1 MFMNT
6 RPTVLVTRKLP
17 DALEERLTRDYMPNL
32 NQDDHP
38 YSTEELLLGS
48 QQADALII
56 TGQDSLSGETISQL
70 PESVKAIATF
80 SVGYDHIDLEAAK
93 QRNIYVINTPD
104 VLTDATADLTWLL
117 LLAAARRAHEGE
129 RLIRQGEWTDP
140 RPTEL
145 LGTQVTGKRL
155 GILGMG
161 RIGRAVARRAK
172 AFKMEV
178 HYHNRHRL
186 SPEQEAGAIFHED
199 PEDLL
204 KISDFFSLHCP
215 ATPETEHFLDA
226 RRIELLPDGAI
237 VVNAAR
243 GSLVVDEDLI
253 AALRSRS
260 VDGVQSGKIKAAG
273 LDVFE
278 GEPNL
283 NPAYQ
288 SLPNVFLLPHIGS
301 ATIETRTQMGFLL
314 LDNLDAVFADKQPP
328 NSLT

>member
-1 MFMNT
+1 MNT

-17 DALEERLTRDYMPNL
+17 DAVEERLTRDYMPNL

-38 YSTEELLLGS
+38 YTAEELLLGS
-48 QQADALII
+48 QEADALII

-70 PESVKAIATF
+70 PETVKAIATF

-93 QRNIYVINTPD
+93 QRNIYVINTPG

-129 RLIRQGEWTDP
+129 QLIRQGEWTDP

-186 SPEQEAGAIFHED
+186 SPEQESGAIFHED

-204 KISDFFSLHCP
+204 RISDFFSFHCP
-215 ATPETEHFLDA
+215 ATPETEHFLNA

-253 AALRSRS
+253 AALR
-260 VDGVQSGKIKAAG
+260 SGKIKAAG

>member
-1 MFMNT
+1 MNT

-17 DALEERLTRDYMPNL
+17 DAVETRLEKDYLPCL

-48 QQADALII
+48 QEADALII
-56 TGQDSLSGETISQL
+56 TGQDSLDAEAIAQL
-70 PESVKAIATF
+70 PEQIKAIATF

-93 QRNIYVINTPD
+93 QRDIYVINTPD

-117 LLAAARRAHEGE
+117 VLAAARRAHEGE
-129 RLIRQGEWTDP
+129 QLIRQGKWSDP
-140 RPTEL
+140 RPTQL

-178 HYHNRHRL
+178 HYNNRHRL
-186 SPEQEAGAIFHED
+186 DPEQESGAIFHDD

-204 KISDFFSLHCP
+204 RISDFFSFHCP
-215 ATPETEHFLDA
+215 ATPETEHFLNA

-243 GSLVVDEDLI
+243 GSLVVDDDLI
-253 AALRSRS
+253 AALRA
-260 VDGVQSGKIKAAG
+260 GKIKAAG

-278 GEPNL
+278 GEPEI
-283 NPAYQ
+283 NPAYR

-314 LDNLDAVFADKQPP
+314 LDNLDAIFAGQKPP

>member
-1 MFMNT
+1 MNT
-6 RPTVLVTRKLP
+6 RLTVLVTRQLP
-17 DALEERLTRDYMPNL
+17 DAVEERLARDYLPNL

-38 YSTEELLLGS
+38 YATEELLLGS
-48 QQADALII
+48 QEADALII
-56 TGQDSLSGETISQL
+56 TGQDSLDDSAIARL
-70 PESVKAIATF
+70 PKSVKAIATF

-104 VLTDATADLTWLL
+104 VLTDATADVTWLL

-129 RLIRQGEWTDP
+129 QLIRQGKWNDP

-172 AFKMEV
+172 AFKMEI
-178 HYHNRHRL
+178 HYCNRHRL
-186 SPEQEAGAIFHED
+186 DPEQEAGAIFHD
-199 PEDLL
+199 DSEDLL
-204 KISDFFSLHCP
+204 RVSDFFSLHCP
-215 ATPETEHFLDA
+215 ATPETEHFLNA

-237 VVNAAR
+237 FVNAAR

-253 AALRSRS
+253 AALRSR
-260 VDGVQSGKIKAAG
+260 KIKAAG

-283 NPAYQ
+283 NSAYRT
-288 SLPNVFLLPHIGS
+288 LPNVFLLPHIGS
-301 ATIETRTQMGFLL
+301 ATVETRTQMGLLL
-314 LDNLDAVFADKQPP
+314 LDNLDAVFAGKQPP
-328 NSLT
+328 NSLVDLN

>member
-1 MFMNT
+1 M
-6 RPTVLVTRKLP
+6 VLVTRKLP
-17 DALEERLTRDYMPNL
+17 AAVEERLEKDYLPCL
-32 NQDDHP
+32 NRDDHP

-48 QQADALII
+48 HEADALII
-56 TGQDSLSGETISQL
+56 TGQDSLSGSAIAQL
-70 PESVKAIATF
+70 PEQIKAIATF

-93 QRNIYVINTPD
+93 KRNIYVINTPD

-117 LLAAARRAHEGE
+117 LLGAARRAHEGE
-129 RLIRQGEWTDP
+129 QLIRQDKWKDP

-178 HYHNRHRL
+178 HYTNRHQL
-186 SPEQEAGAIFHED
+186 APEQEEGAIFHDD

-204 KISDFFSLHCP
+204 RISDFLSFHCP
-215 ATPETEHFLDA
+215 ATPETEHFLNA
-226 RRIELLPDGAI
+226 RRIKLLPDGAI

-253 AALRSRS
+253 AALRSY
-260 VDGVQSGKIKAAG
+260 KIQAAG

-283 NPAYQ
+283 NPAYRT
-288 SLPNVFLLPHIGS
+288 LPNVFLLPHIGS

-314 LDNLDAVFADKQPP
+314 LDNLDAVLAGKQPP
-328 NSLT
+328 DSLT

>member
-1 MFMNT
+1 MN

-17 DALEERLTRDYMPNL
+17 NVVETRLEKDYLPCL
-32 NQDDHP
+32 NRDDHP

-48 QQADALII
+48 QEADALII
-56 TGQDSLSGETISQL
+56 TGQNSLDDSAIAQL
-70 PESVKAIATF
+70 PRSIKAIATF

-93 QRNIYVINTPD
+93 KRGIYVINTPD

-117 LLAAARRAHEGE
+117 LLGAARRAHEGE
-129 RLIRQGEWTDP
+129 QLIRQGKWRDP

-172 AFKMEV
+172 AFNMEV
-178 HYHNRHRL
+178 HYNNRHRL
-186 SPEQEAGAIFHED
+186 SPEQEVGAIFHDD

-204 KISDFFSLHCP
+204 RISDFLSFHCP
-215 ATPETEHFLDA
+215 ATPETEHFLNA
-226 RRIELLPDGAI
+226 RRIKLLPEGAI
-237 VVNAAR
+237 VINAAR

-253 AALRSRS
+253 AALRAY
-260 VDGVQSGKIKAAG
+260 KIQAAG

-283 NPAYQ
+283 NPAYRT
-288 SLPNVFLLPHIGS
+288 LPNVFLLPHIGS

-314 LDNLDAVFADKQPP
+314 LDNLDAVFAGKQPP

>member
-17 DALEERLTRDYMPNL
+17 DAVETRLEKDYLPCL

-48 QQADALII
+48 QEADALII
-56 TGQDSLSGETISQL
+56 TGQDSLDAEAMAQL
-70 PESVKAIATF
+70 PEQIKAIATF
-80 SVGYDHIDLEAAK
+80 CVGYDHIDLEAAK

-129 RLIRQGEWTDP
+129 ELVRQGKWSDP
-140 RPTEL
+140 HPTQL

-178 HYHNRHRL
+178 HYNNRHRL
-186 SPEQEAGAIFHED
+186 SPEQESGAIFHDD

-204 KISDFFSLHCP
+204 RVSDFFSFHCP
-215 ATPETEHFLDA
+215 ATPETEHFLNA

-253 AALRSRS
+253 AALRS
-260 VDGVQSGKIKAAG
+260 QKIKAAG

-278 GEPNL
+278 GEPEV
-283 NPAYQ
+283 NPAYR

-314 LDNLDAVFADKQPP
+314 LDNLDAIFAGKQPP

>member
-1 MFMNT
+1 MNT

-17 DALEERLTRDYMPNL
+17 DAVETRLTRDYLPCL
-32 NQDDHP
+32 NRDDHP

-48 QQADALII
+48 QEADALII
-56 TGQDSLSGETISQL
+56 TGQDFLSGETISQL
-70 PESVKAIATF
+70 PETVKAIATF

-104 VLTDATADLTWLL
+104 VLTDATADVTWLL

-129 RLIRQGEWTDP
+129 QLIRQGKWTDP

-178 HYHNRHRL
+178 HYCNRHRL
-186 SPEQEAGAIFHED
+186 SPEQEAGAIFHDD

-204 KISDFFSLHCP
+204 RVSDFFSLHCP
-215 ATPETEHFLDA
+215 ATPETEHFLNA

-253 AALRSRS
+253 AALRSR
-260 VDGVQSGKIKAAG
+260 KIQAAG

-278 GEPNL
+278 GEPEI
-283 NPAYQ
+283 NPAYR

-314 LDNLDAVFADKQPP
+314 LDNLDAVFADKQPT
-328 NSLT
+328 NSLI

>member
-1 MFMNT
+1 MKT

-17 DALEERLTRDYMPNL
+17 TAVEDRLAKDYLPCL
-32 NQDDHP
+32 NRDDHP

-48 QQADALII
+48 QKVDALII
-56 TGQDSLSGETISQL
+56 TGQDSLNAEAIAQL
-70 PESVKAIATF
+70 PATIKAIATF

-93 QRNIYVINTPD
+93 KRDIYVINTPD
-104 VLTDATADLTWLL
+104 VLTDATANLTWLL
-117 LLAAARRAHEGE
+117 LLGAARRAHEGE
-129 RLIRQGEWTDP
+129 QLVRQGKWIDP

-161 RIGRAVARRAK
+161 RIGRAVAQRAK
-172 AFKMEV
+172 AFGMEV
-178 HYHNRHRL
+178 HYCNRHQL

-204 KISDFFSLHCP
+204 SISNFFSFHCP
-215 ATPETEHFLDA
+215 ATPQTEHFLNA
-226 RRIELLPDGAI
+226 QRIELLPEGAI
-237 VVNAAR
+237 IVNAAR
-243 GSLVVDEDLI
+243 GNLLVDEDLI

-260 VDGVQSGKIKAAG
+260 GGGASSRKIQAAG

-283 NPAYQ
+283 NPAYRT
-288 SLPNVFLLPHIGS
+288 LPNVFLLPHLGS
-301 ATIETRTQMGFLL
+301 ATRETRTQMGFLL
-314 LDNLDAVFADKQPP
+314 LDNLDAIFASQQPT
-328 NSLT
+328 NSLV